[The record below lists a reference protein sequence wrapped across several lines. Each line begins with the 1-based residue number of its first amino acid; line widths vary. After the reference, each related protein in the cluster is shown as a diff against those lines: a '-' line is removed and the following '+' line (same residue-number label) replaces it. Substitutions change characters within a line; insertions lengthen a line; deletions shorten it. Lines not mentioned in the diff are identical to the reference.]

1 MMQQPALL
9 AVALGA
15 ARFHAAR
22 QAASASSRLHFQPF
36 SADAA
41 PAATATSSSS
51 ATATTSDA
59 AAATT
64 STANVPAGHHSS
76 DLSPHVCHIGLGRR
90 RDLTLRQDLKLWQTA
105 DCSKPPLTV
114 SEVFKGYKALLVGFP
129 GGKVCTERHLPAYKA
144 AAEELKKAGV
154 KKVVCVTVADPRV
167 VAEWA
172 ASNGFG
178 PGTGCPGMELQV
190 LADKTGGFVRMLGV
204 EAPADK
210 RAQGHPPCLRYAGVV
225 DDGVLLRIAVEKG
238 AADVD
243 VTSVSNMLKTFRE
256 AYA

>member
-1 MMQQPALL
+1 MLASAAAPA
-9 AVALGA
+9 AA
-15 ARFHAAR
+15 ARLWLAAQR
-22 QAASASSRLHFQPF
+22 TTAAATSRAWF

-41 PAATATSSSS
+41 PATSTDTTTTTSTSSSS
-51 ATATTSDA
+51 SYL
-59 AAATT
+59 
-64 STANVPAGHHSS
+64 NVPAGHQAS

-129 GGKVCTERHLPAYKA
+129 GGKVCTEKHLPAYKA

-154 KKVVCVTVADPRV
+154 KKVVCVTVAPPQV
-167 VAEWA
+167 VSDWA
-172 ASNGFG
+172 RSNGFG

-210 RAQGHPPCLRYAGVV
+210 LKAGHPPCLRYAAVV

-243 VTSVSNMLKTFRE
+243 VTSVASMLKTFKE

>member
-1 MMQQPALL
+1 MLASSAAPATRLLL
-9 AVALGA
+9 AALAQRSSSA
-15 ARFHAAR
+15 AAACSSTSRAPRF
-22 QAASASSRLHFQPF
+22 F

-41 PAATATSSSS
+41 RAPDTTPTDTTTTTPTASGL
-51 ATATTSDA
+51 
-59 AAATT
+59 
-64 STANVPAGHHSS
+64 NVPAGHQAS

-90 RDLTLRQDLKLWQTA
+90 RDLTLRQDLKLWRTC

-114 SEVFKGYKALLVGFP
+114 AEVFKGYKALLVGFP
-129 GGKVCTERHLPAYKA
+129 GGTVCTEKHLPAYKA

-154 KKVVCVTVADPRV
+154 KKVVCVTVAPPQV
-167 VAEWA
+167 VSDWA
-172 ASNGFG
+172 RSNGFG

-210 RAQGHPPCLRYAGVV
+210 RAEGHPPCLRYAAVV

-243 VTSVSNMLKTFRE
+243 VTSVASMLKTFKE

>member
-1 MMQQPALL
+1 MASLLL
-9 AVALGA
+9 AALAARGPRGA
-15 ARFHAAR
+15 AAWRHASHLRAFSAEAA
-22 QAASASSRLHFQPF
+22 AASTDP
-36 SADAA
+36 
-41 PAATATSSSS
+41 SSSS
-51 ATATTSDA
+51 GSAQ
-59 AAATT
+59 
-64 STANVPAGHHSS
+64 NVPAGHHSS
-76 DLSPHVCHIGLGRR
+76 DLSPQVCHIGLGRR
-90 RDLTLRQDLKLWQTA
+90 RDLCLRQDLKLWQTA
-105 DCSKPPLTV
+105 DCSKPPLSV
-114 SEVFKGYKALLVGFP
+114 SEVFKGHKALLVGFP
-129 GGKVCTERHLPAYKA
+129 GGKVCTERHLPGYKA

-154 KKVVCVTVADPRV
+154 KKVVCVTVADPLL

-204 EAPADK
+204 EAPAER
-210 RAQGHPPCLRYAGVV
+210 RAEGHPPCFRYAAVV

-243 VTSVSNMLKTFRE
+243 VTSVASMLRTFRE